1 MISEIYVGTAEIDET
16 YFEVYYSYGFTD
28 QMCEKLLE
36 GDEMKSI
43 TSEIISEK
51 LLAIFGKTNTFR
63 FSEEE
68 IKNSV
73 KEEIRRVANEERVE
87 LSGEVLDSLTDY
99 TMDISGISVML
110 RFDTPAQYRTAVYDL
125 DKGNMDFVN
134 TFLGSLAKISFPIF
148 PVFICVLYLVIV
160 GIMAILGRKKDIA
173 IPVADTA
180 IYPSLSIFAFSIG
193 EIFMPGTSEVT
204 DYIFR
209 YVFLI
214 SGLGVIF
221 GAGLLVFYRYLDN
234 KRA

>member
-1 MISEIYVGTAEIDET
+1 
-16 YFEVYYSYGFTD
+16 
-28 QMCEKLLE
+28 
-36 GDEMKSI
+36 
-43 TSEIISEK
+43 
-51 LLAIFGKTNTFR
+51 
-63 FSEEE
+63 
-68 IKNSV
+68 
-73 KEEIRRVANEERVE
+73 
-87 LSGEVLDSLTDY
+87 
-99 TMDISGISVML
+99 MDISGISVML